1 MRTLIAICAAL
12 SVASAASSA
21 GTITGTVHAEGK
33 AGANQAGA
41 GGNYESRKLKFVE
54 RVNYAELRDFVVY
67 IDQAVSFKFEPPS
80 KPLKVAQKDG
90 TFTPHVL
97 PVLVGSVVEWPNND
111 DIFHNV
117 FSISDPKPFDLDL
130 YNAPE
135 IKRVTF
141 EKPGRVDVFCS
152 IHTRMNCVIL
162 VLENP
167 YFAVTDAKGK
177 YTIANIPPGIYKLK
191 AWHERLPSQVQEITV
206 PERGEVKVD
215 FTLGIT
221 NLPKY

>member
-1 MRTLIAICAAL
+1 MRTIVAICAAL
-12 SVASAASSA
+12 SVAAITSGAA
-21 GTITGTVHAEGK
+21 TVTGTVHAEGK
-33 AGANQAGA
+33 AGADQAAA
-41 GGNYESRKLKFVE
+41 GGKYESRKLKFVE

-67 IDQAVSFKFEPPS
+67 IDHAVNLKFEPPA

-90 TFTPHVL
+90 AFTPHVL
-97 PVLVGSVVEWPNND
+97 PVLAGSVVEWPNND

-117 FSISDPKPFDLDL
+117 FSISESKTFDLDL

-141 EKPGRVDVFCS
+141 EKTGRVDVFCS
-152 IHTRMNCVIL
+152 IHTRMHCIIL

-167 YFAVTDAKGK
+167 WFAVTDAKGK
-177 YTIANIPPGIYKLK
+177 YTITNIPPGTYKLK

-206 PERGEVKVD
+206 PEQGEAKVD

>member
-1 MRTLIAICAAL
+1 MRTIITICAAL
-12 SVASAASSA
+12 SIAAAASRA
-21 GTITGTVHAEGK
+21 GTIVGAVHAEGK
-33 AGANQAGA
+33 AGADQAAA
-41 GGNYESRKLKFVE
+41 GGKYESRKLKFVE

-67 IDQAVSFKFEPPS
+67 IDQAAPFKFEPPA

-90 TFTPHVL
+90 IFTPHVL

-141 EKPGRVDVFCS
+141 EKTGRVDVFCS
-152 IHTRMNCVIL
+152 IHTRMHCIIL

-177 YTIANIPPGIYKLK
+177 YTITNIPPGIYKLK

-206 PERGEVKVD
+206 PEQGETKVN

>member
-1 MRTLIAICAAL
+1 MRTIIAICAAL
-12 SVASAASSA
+12 SVAAAASGA
-21 GTITGTVHAEGK
+21 GTIVGTVHAEGK
-33 AGANQAGA
+33 AGADQAAA
-41 GGNYESRKLKFVE
+41 GGKYESRKLKFVE

-67 IDQAVSFKFEPPS
+67 IDQAAPFKFEPPA

-90 TFTPHVL
+90 IFMPHVL

-141 EKPGRVDVFCS
+141 EKTGRVDVFCS
-152 IHTRMNCVIL
+152 IHTRMHCIIL

-167 YFAVTDAKGK
+167 YFAVSDAKGR

-206 PERGEVKVD
+206 PEQGETKVD

>member
-1 MRTLIAICAAL
+1 MKILIAVCAAL
-12 SVASAASSA
+12 SVAAAVSSAA
-21 GTITGTVHAEGK
+21 TIVGTVHAEGK
-33 AGANQAGA
+33 AGADQAAA
-41 GGNYESRKLKFVE
+41 GGKYESRKLKFVE
-54 RVNYAELRDFVVY
+54 RVNYAELRDFVVSVEQTAY
-67 IDQAVSFKFEPPS
+67 FKFEPPA

-152 IHTRMNCVIL
+152 IHTRMHCIIL

-167 YFAVTDAKGK
+167 YFVVTDAKGR
-177 YTIANIPPGIYKLK
+177 YTIAHIPPGIYKLK

-206 PERGEVKVD
+206 PEQGETKVD